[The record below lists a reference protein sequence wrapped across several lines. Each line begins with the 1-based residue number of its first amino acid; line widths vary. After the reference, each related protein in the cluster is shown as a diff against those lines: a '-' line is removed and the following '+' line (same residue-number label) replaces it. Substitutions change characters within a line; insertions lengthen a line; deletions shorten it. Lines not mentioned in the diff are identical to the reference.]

1 MAWVATVQP
10 VRWPWII
17 ILPADPTPRTADIRY
32 SPVRPHSSGAWRQ
45 SGRYNCH
52 RTRSSPDRP
61 ATREPLDPVRYLGNR
76 SSGGQGIALAEAAAA
91 AGATVHLI
99 ARATDIVPP
108 ADNQRITVEKV
119 ETTAELQA
127 AVQAKAKNV
136 DALIMAAAV
145 ADFRP
150 ADYAASKIK
159 KTDDGPSPVITL
171 ERNPDIGLFG
181 LQVGRYPSRPLAM
194 SRIRS
199 R

>member
-1 MAWVATVQP
+1 M
-10 VRWPWII
+10 
-17 ILPADPTPRTADIRY
+17 
-32 SPVRPHSSGAWRQ
+32 
-45 SGRYNCH
+45 
-52 RTRSSPDRP
+52 
-61 ATREPLDPVRYLGNR
+61 RYLGNR
-76 SSGGQGIALAEAAAA
+76 SSGRQGIALAEAAAA

-99 ARATDIVPP
+99 AGATDIVPP

-145 ADFRP
+145 ADFRL

-171 ERNPDIGLFG
+171 ERNPDILAGTVTRRKQHG
-181 LQVGRYPSRPLAM
+181 NGPAVIVGFAAETGDESTDPFSWPSRSCSAKAVT
-194 SRIRS
+194 SWS
-199 R
+199 STG